1 MLRALR
7 NANLFL
13 QNQRE
18 IRAGLVEKLLKL
30 DGGGRRAVLCSVPRA
45 V

>member
-18 IRAGLVEKLLKL
+18 ISAEKARRCLLK
-30 DGGGRRAVLCSVPRA
+30 
-45 V
+45 

>member
-13 QNQRE
+13 QIDRSS
-18 IRAGLVEKLLKL
+18 AGLVEKLLKL